1 MTASNTRAVLAPYE
15 GQLMHVKGRLKE
27 VSRKPE
33 LDVVDILI
41 VNCQFT
47 PFSMDAALVDTPS
60 LPGREHHLWQRMS
73 TETFEDWAPELLIP
87 IDAVGRVGQYSRN
100 SGTVDWTVN
109 TSDSLRLDETIHAL
123 MARMKTSSNGRR
135 KSRLSRYRRIL
146 EFVDEGTL
154 CWSRCIATNELIQWI
169 RDEVVAIEAD
179 MAREALAPANG
190 QCQRL
195 KSIRLPGNTLQTAK
209 GFA

>member
-1 MTASNTRAVLAPYE
+1 MSTSNTRAVLAPYE

-41 VNCQFT
+41 VGCQFT
-47 PFSMDAALVDTPS
+47 PFSMDAVLSETSS
-60 LPGREHHLWQRMS
+60 LPGRDHHLWQRMP
-73 TETFEDWAPELLIP
+73 TEAFDKWAPELLIR

-109 TSDSLRLDETIHAL
+109 TSDSLRLDETVHAL
-123 MARMKTSSNGRR
+123 MARMKTSCNGRR
-135 KSRLSRYRRIL
+135 DLRLRRYRGIL
-146 EFVDEGTL
+146 EFVDRGTL

-169 RDEVVAIEAD
+169 RDEVADIEAD
-179 MAREALAPANG
+179 MAREAMAPANG

-195 KSIRLPGNTLQTAK
+195 KSIRLPGKTLHTAK